1 MALIYTQ
8 VYSLNAIEVHIYNYV
23 VQNKEKVLDESIREL
38 AIDVHVSTAIN
49 VRFCKKLG
57 CEGFM
62 ELKYKLKE
70 SINDEEY
77 RGQI

>member
-38 AIDVHVSTAIN
+38 AIDVHVSTATI

-57 CEGFM
+57 CEGLM